1 MPTPPVGG
9 GGGHIYGKNAYDK
22 MGVGIFTEKKNYRKY
37 AHSKKFSHKT

>member
-22 MGVGIFTEKKNYRKY
+22 MGLGIFTEKNYRKY
-37 AHSKKFSHKT
+37 APSQKFSHKT